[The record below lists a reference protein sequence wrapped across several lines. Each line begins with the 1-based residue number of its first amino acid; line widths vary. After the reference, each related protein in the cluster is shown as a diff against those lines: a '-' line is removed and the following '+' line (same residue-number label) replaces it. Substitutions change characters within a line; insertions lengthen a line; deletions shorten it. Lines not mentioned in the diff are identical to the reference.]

1 MRSARRCDL
10 GGGVGMSMTPERN
23 HFQGAATETDPPE
36 ATFDLEPTLAGYPPG
51 LVSLCSALALVA
63 WLTAPA
69 VVWIVGRAA
78 L

>member
-1 MRSARRCDL
+1 VNTEGNWFA
-10 GGGVGMSMTPERN
+10 
-23 HFQGAATETDPPE
+23 GAATETEPPE
-36 ATFDLEPTLAGYPPG
+36 ATFDLEPATLVGGYPPG

-69 VVWIVGRAA
+69 VVWIVWRAA